1 VFGKDGKQDPNTRDT
16 SFIACYQNVGL
27 YANDAI
33 FSKQTKKQFNTCHNI
48 NLLYFHASILKEQPT
63 IMAEVI
69 LMPRLSDTMTEGV
82 IAAWHKKVGDT
93 VNKGDLL
100 AEIETDKATM
110 ELESYQQGTLLHLGT
125 NPGGKLQVNDLLAII
140 GKAGEDVSAEIAKHS
155 GGGTAAPAAE
165 APKTETAPAKEEPKA
180 PETKS
185 ATDAPAAPAVNTDDA
200 VLMPRLSDTMTEGVI
215 AGWQKNVGDTVKKGD
230 VLADIETDKATMEL
244 ESYKDG
250 ILLFQGAK
258 AGEKIQVND
267 LLCII
272 GKEGTDVNAIVAAVK
287 DGTKAEESPKTE
299 SPKEA
304 APAASTGTVKEGPT
318 AKEAAPTQEVVNE
331 GRIFASPL
339 AKKIAA
345 DKGIDLKFVKGTG
358 ENGRITRTDLE
369 NYKPQESPK
378 TESPK
383 DATNPATQQP
393 ATNNAPAGVVSF
405 DEVPVSQMRKVIAKR
420 LSESLFTA
428 PHFYL
433 TMSIDMDA
441 AVAARTKLN
450 ENAKV
455 KISFNDLVL
464 KATAVALKQH
474 PKVNSS
480 WLGDKI
486 RYNHHI
492 NIGVAVAVDE
502 GLLVPVVRFADTL
515 SLSQITTQVKD
526 FAQKAKDKKLQPADW
541 EGSTFTISNLG
552 MFGIDQFTA
561 IINPPDACIL
571 AVGGISQVPVVKNGA
586 VVPGNVMK
594 VTLSCDHRVVDGAT
608 GAAFLQTLKSLL
620 EEPLRML
627 V

>member
-1 VFGKDGKQDPNTRDT
+1 MQ
-16 SFIACYQNVGL
+16 
-27 YANDAI
+27 
-33 FSKQTKKQFNTCHNI
+33 
-48 NLLYFHASILKEQPT
+48 
-63 IMAEVI
+63 
-69 LMPRLSDTMTEGV
+69 DTMP
-82 IAAWHKKVGDT
+82 
-93 VNKGDLL
+93 
-100 AEIETDKATM
+100 
-110 ELESYQQGTLLHLGT
+110 Q
-125 NPGGKLQVNDLLAII
+125 
-140 GKAGEDVSAEIAKHS
+140 
-155 GGGTAAPAAE
+155 
-165 APKTETAPAKEEPKA
+165 
-180 PETKS
+180 
-185 ATDAPAAPAVNTDDA
+185 DAFDA
-200 VLMPRLSDTMTEGVI
+200 DACS
-215 AGWQKNVGDTVKKGD
+215 Q
-230 VLADIETDKATMEL
+230 
-244 ESYKDG
+244 
-250 ILLFQGAK
+250 
-258 AGEKIQVND
+258 
-267 LLCII
+267 
-272 GKEGTDVNAIVAAVK
+272 
-287 DGTKAEESPKTE
+287 
-299 SPKEA
+299 
-304 APAASTGTVKEGPT
+304 
-318 AKEAAPTQEVVNE
+318 

-339 AKKIAA
+339 AKKVAA

-358 ENGRITRTDLE
+358 DNGRITKSDIDG
-369 NYKPQESPK
+369 YKPAEAAPAK
-378 TESPK
+378 AE
-383 DATNPATQQP
+383 ATTAPATGTQQP
-393 ATNNAPAGVVSF
+393 ATGNVPSGVVSF
-405 DEVPVSQMRKVIAKR
+405 EEVPVSQMRKIIAKR

-441 AVAARTKLN
+441 AVAARAKLN

-464 KATAVALKQH
+464 KATALALKQNL
-474 PKVNSS
+474 KVNSS

-526 FAQKAKDKKLQPADW
+526 FAQKAKDKKLQPSDW

-571 AVGGISQVPVVKNGA
+571 AVGGIAQVPVVKNGA

-627 V
+627 G